1 MIRFIIIV
9 IILFLYLI
17 LGIPVLGIEWLI
29 GKFNK
34 QAEDYQCLRM
44 VQKAFRMMLK
54 IAGTKI
60 TVIGEE
66 NIPDEAVLFIGNHR
80 SYFDILLPE
89 HR

>member
-44 VQKAFRMMLK
+44 VQKLSLIHISEPTR
-54 IAGTKI
+54 
-60 TVIGEE
+60 
-66 NIPDEAVLFIGNHR
+66 P
-80 SYFDILLPE
+80 
-89 HR
+89 

>member
-17 LGIPVLGIEWLI
+17 LGIPVLGIEWLT

-44 VQKAFRMMLK
+44 LNNAFSLMLK
-54 IAGTKI
+54 NAGTKI
-60 TVIGEE
+60 TVMGEDRLSCLSG
-66 NIPDEAVLFIGNHR
+66 ITAV
-80 SYFDILLPE
+80 ILIFF
-89 HR
+89 

>member
-34 QAEDYQCLRM
+34 QALASI
-44 VQKAFRMMLK
+44 V
-54 IAGTKI
+54 
-60 TVIGEE
+60 
-66 NIPDEAVLFIGNHR
+66 
-80 SYFDILLPE
+80 
-89 HR
+89 